1 MGEVVATVKLMP
13 EGTEVDLEQIK
24 IQVQDAVTKDAEL
37 HKIDEEPIAFGL
49 VALNV
54 MFIVEDGEG
63 GTEVVEESLAQIPGV
78 SSVEVLD
85 VRRLM

>member
-13 EGTEVDLEQIK
+13 ESPDVDLEQMK
-24 IQVQDAVTKDAEL
+24 IDVQNAVNEDAEF
-37 HKIDEEPIAFGL
+37 HKVEEEPIAFGL

-54 MFIVEDGEG
+54 MFIVDDGEG
-63 GTEVVEESLAQIPGV
+63 GTEIVEEKLANLPNVNSI
-78 SSVEVLD
+78 EVMD

>member
-13 EGTEVDLEQIK
+13 EGPDVDLEQIK
-24 IQVQDAVTKDAEL
+24 VNVQDTVNEDAEF

-49 VALNV
+49 VSLNV
-54 MFIVEDGEG
+54 MFIVDDGEG
-63 GTEVVEESLAQIPGV
+63 GTEVVEEKLAKIPGV
-78 SSVEVLD
+78 SSIEVLD

>member
-13 EGTEVDLEQIK
+13 ESPDVDLEQMK
-24 IQVQDAVTKDAEL
+24 IDAQNVVSEDAEL

-54 MFIVEDGEG
+54 MFIIDDGEG
-63 GTEVVEESLAQIPGV
+63 GTEIVEEKLAKLPNV
-78 SSVEVLD
+78 NSVEVLD

>member
-13 EGTEVDLEQIK
+13 ESPDVDLEQMK
-24 IQVQDAVTKDAEL
+24 IDVQGAIEGEAEL
-37 HKIDEEPIAFGL
+37 HKIEEEPIAFGL

-54 MFIVEDGEG
+54 VFIVDDDEG
-63 GTEVVEESLAQIPGV
+63 GTEVVEEKLTNVP
-78 SSVEVLD
+78 SVNSIEVMD